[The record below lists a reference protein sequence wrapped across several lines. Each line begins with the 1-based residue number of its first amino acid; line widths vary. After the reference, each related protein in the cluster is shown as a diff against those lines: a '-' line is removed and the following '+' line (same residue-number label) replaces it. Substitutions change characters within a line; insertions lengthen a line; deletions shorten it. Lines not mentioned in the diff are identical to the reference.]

1 MINRV
6 LLYNSGGVIGDA
18 IQLIPL
24 INTLKIELKNA
35 KFFYLCSHANHFNT
49 SLKDL
54 NCPIETLDLDLKY
67 FGFRWWHIFAVK
79 KKIKEKKIKKFDLII
94 DLQSKIRNTLIL
106 KLIPHNFLI
115 SSCFNFRLSKPIIK
129 VVKKDKV
136 NDTMLSAI
144 NSLLKTNYKIIG
156 YDVKN
161 IENKFFQESSKL
173 LPQKNYVGLSIT
185 QGNIYRK
192 KEWSI
197 NNIVDLCNGLK
208 SNNKIPVFFIEKKN
222 KELKDKINQ
231 LVPGSLFPE
240 HETNLSSAA
249 LVTCL
254 GRRLDFAV
262 SIDNGVMHM
271 LSLGEIPMIVL
282 FGPTNSKKFAP
293 DYKKLVVLDSKLIK
307 KTSNVSSIN
316 AEDVLEVAK
325 QHSSFSY

>member
-6 LLYNSGGVIGDA
+6 LLYNSGGGIGDA

-136 NDTMLSAI
+136 NDTML
-144 NSLLKTNYKIIG
+144 
-156 YDVKN
+156 
-161 IENKFFQESSKL
+161 
-173 LPQKNYVGLSIT
+173 
-185 QGNIYRK
+185 
-192 KEWSI
+192 
-197 NNIVDLCNGLK
+197 
-208 SNNKIPVFFIEKKN
+208 
-222 KELKDKINQ
+222 
-231 LVPGSLFPE
+231 
-240 HETNLSSAA
+240 
-249 LVTCL
+249 
-254 GRRLDFAV
+254 
-262 SIDNGVMHM
+262 
-271 LSLGEIPMIVL
+271 
-282 FGPTNSKKFAP
+282 
-293 DYKKLVVLDSKLIK
+293 
-307 KTSNVSSIN
+307 
-316 AEDVLEVAK
+316 
-325 QHSSFSY
+325 